1 MKLGFIGIVMV
12 LACGAGLCYMVER
25 SSVNNKGGNTCVHT
39 PAGDVCGQASATS
52 DLGDKAK
59 EEGDKLADKA
69 KKLTK

>member
-1 MKLGFIGIVMV
+1 MKLGAIGFIMVM
-12 LACGAGLCYMVER
+12 ACGAFLCYMVER
-25 SSVNNKGGNTCVHT
+25 SHVKDKGATTCIST

-59 EEGDKLADKA
+59 EESDKLADKA